1 MKEIWVEKYRPKTL
15 SEVVGQEEIVERLQS
30 YVKAG
35 NMPHLLF
42 AGPAGVGKT
51 TCAMALARD
60 LFGEDWQQNYAET
73 NASVT
78 PDTPCL
84 VRVNSVSRRTTFGEL
99 AKEVFGEGDATRKA
113 LDGLEILSLDSEFR
127 VRYMPTAWISRH
139 YSSEIVEV
147 GYEGGKVRVSPDH
160 SIVVL
165 EDGGRLVS
173 KAARGL
179 RVGDMLVSFVEALDG
194 ASPVL
199 DLDSFSPARLSTG
212 WKNRRNPKLKK
223 VFRSRKLNDR
233 LAWLLGMYLAEG
245 CSSMRPSGTSG
256 GLVWTVGYP
265 TEEAVADKLSH
276 AIEEEFGLSTYR
288 VKGRSGFDRSR
299 ESSLQVRVTN
309 TQLARCFRAAFY
321 GRESPRRAPFKRVP
335 SLLFDADRGHRIA
348 FLKGYMG
355 DATGTWGQYVRYS
368 SASEEALVDVAWLAR
383 ISGLNSSVFHREARI
398 IWFQPS
404 FAYVKGDLI
413 PSSLA
418 RELLD
423 RLGMRDNHFLRHS
436 LYGKMS
442 RRISKSEVASYIAKN
457 RLPEEIDETTHRLLS
472 LLFSPLSTAR
482 VTSVSRGPYGGHVYD
497 VSVPDSQMFW
507 GGTTPVLLHNS
518 DERGIDVVRQKIK
531 NIARL
536 APFGNVPFKI
546 IFLDEADNLTADA
559 QAALRR
565 TMETYTKT
573 SRFVLS
579 CNYSSRLIEPIQ
591 SRTAV
596 FRFRPLKPEAIR
608 EYLARIAK
616 AEKIKIT
623 EDGMEALI
631 YVAQGDMR
639 RAVNALQVG
648 ASLSSTIDGD
658 ILYKAASTV
667 RPEEIRKLIEKSLT
681 GDFLQAREALD
692 KLLIEYGLSG
702 EDVVRQIHRAVFDLN
717 VPDAVKVRLL
727 DRIGETDFRLVEG
740 SNERIQIEALLAHFV
755 LVGQDLGHKK

>member
-1 MKEIWVEKYRPKTL
+1 
-15 SEVVGQEEIVERLQS
+15 
-30 YVKAG
+30 
-35 NMPHLLF
+35 
-42 AGPAGVGKT
+42 
-51 TCAMALARD
+51 MALARD

-73 NASVT
+73 NAS
-78 PDTPCL
+78 
-84 VRVNSVSRRTTFGEL
+84 
-99 AKEVFGEGDATRKA
+99 
-113 LDGLEILSLDSEFR
+113 
-127 VRYMPTAWISRH
+127 
-139 YSSEIVEV
+139 
-147 GYEGGKVRVSPDH
+147 
-160 SIVVL
+160 
-165 EDGGRLVS
+165 
-173 KAARGL
+173 
-179 RVGDMLVSFVEALDG
+179 
-194 ASPVL
+194 
-199 DLDSFSPARLSTG
+199 
-212 WKNRRNPKLKK
+212 
-223 VFRSRKLNDR
+223 
-233 LAWLLGMYLAEG
+233 
-245 CSSMRPSGTSG
+245 
-256 GLVWTVGYP
+256 
-265 TEEAVADKLSH
+265 
-276 AIEEEFGLSTYR
+276 
-288 VKGRSGFDRSR
+288 
-299 ESSLQVRVTN
+299 
-309 TQLARCFRAAFY
+309 
-321 GRESPRRAPFKRVP
+321 
-335 SLLFDADRGHRIA
+335 
-348 FLKGYMG
+348 
-355 DATGTWGQYVRYS
+355 
-368 SASEEALVDVAWLAR
+368 
-383 ISGLNSSVFHREARI
+383 
-398 IWFQPS
+398 
-404 FAYVKGDLI
+404 
-413 PSSLA
+413 
-418 RELLD
+418 
-423 RLGMRDNHFLRHS
+423 
-436 LYGKMS
+436 
-442 RRISKSEVASYIAKN
+442 
-457 RLPEEIDETTHRLLS
+457 
-472 LLFSPLSTAR
+472 
-482 VTSVSRGPYGGHVYD
+482 
-497 VSVPDSQMFW
+497 
-507 GGTTPVLLHNS
+507 

-531 NIARL
+531 DIARL
-536 APFGNVPFKI
+536 APFGSVPFKI

-608 EYLARIAK
+608 EYLTRIAK